1 MVLFEDHFWGERNAG
16 FDVLYHNMKY
26 GNNASCKLVEFL
38 RERSAV
44 EEVYAK
50 SLLKLAKSA
59 TQVTQLG
66 TFEPLWGVLRV
77 ATEKL
82 ANAHLQVVT
91 RFQDLIKD
99 LKDYGDKQKERHKQ
113 YKEEF
118 SSTAEIV
125 QTIQTMTANLVKA
138 KEAYYARCQEVEK
151 SRKDGSGTKD
161 VEKAEAKMKK
171 AAEEYKLLVEKRE
184 IIRNDFHDK
193 MVDASKKFQK
203 LDEEHLKVIIAYL
216 EQYIDSQK
224 SGQVFIEEVY
234 KEFLGQVKALTVHHL
249 LDQFVRSKGTGKAIP
264 GVITFE
270 EYTGQAEGAITNNH
284 SPSLNAPKHH
294 HPSGFPITLKR
305 MEKKKKKKK
314 AKKEKS
320 QNGSVDSPS
329 SEGGDVSS
337 SFEVDE
343 EGYRIRPPDSES
355 TKSGGN
361 SSSSDS
367 DSDDDEPRK
376 LQVVINPVEADKVPQ
391 TASVDEIKKIT
402 GTLSLSSPSTMR
414 KSLSSSSGEGM
425 KNRSRSSSHAS
436 NIKSSRSSDDL
447 LDIDFSQTSFASSDS
462 MTSGSQRNSLQLS
475 QNGTSSISDPEPNT
489 QISGDLRSLAGAL
502 PSSTSLDSSENTEAE
517 YCDIPPLLPA
527 KKGSIVQEE
536 SSEPPPPLPA
546 KKGAGTVNK
555 VAENDSSV
563 AGVSETSP
571 SDTGIMF
578 PTGSTSASD
587 SSNSLLL
594 LKPPPGTELP
604 RSASVGS
611 AVPRPR
617 PQPRSS
623 GSLLFPPGQTNK
635 PPSSTSSSSTTSYS
649 AELFS
654 CLADFTP
661 VTTSSTEPSDSQNSS
676 LPGEHG
682 NPNSPSKQPVV
693 SYMGSTSST
702 GQQALNRATTS
713 SSLGSSQENVPALVR
728 SKTVGGLPTMS
739 SVVFAKGA
747 ASTVLG
753 KKDDSLP
760 IAVAFIESVNA
771 FFRGSDQSKCMVKV
785 TGDITVSFPASV
797 LPLIYDVENAPMLS
811 FLIRGTSCL
820 EQILP
825 NKALINSKGQL
836 SGGDGVTYDFN
847 MASLADH
854 LKKQSEQGAST
865 HYNIEIIKYEVRTNG
880 FSTTPL
886 QLCSYWK
893 CEEEATDLRVD
904 YRYNPS
910 CMSAPCSISNLS
922 VVVPMNGGVTIMQS
936 KPSATWSAEHQRA
949 FWKLQEVSNTSETQ
963 GTLRARFD
971 LTQGPSTP
979 SRIAVQFTCNG
990 ATISKLNFELRCQ
1003 EYKLSLVKKRFT
1015 TGKYIA
1021 ES

>member
-1 MVLFEDHFWGERNAG
+1 MVLFEDHFWGEKNAG

-26 GNNASCKLVEFL
+26 GNNASCKLVEFV

-50 SLLKLAKSA
+50 SLLKLGKSA
-59 TQVTQLG
+59 TSVAQLG

-82 ANAHLQVVT
+82 ASAHMQVVG
-91 RFQDLIKD
+91 RFQDLIKE
-99 LKDYGDKQKERHKQ
+99 LKEYGDKQKERHKQ
-113 YKEEF
+113 AKEEF
-118 SSTAEIV
+118 GSTADIV
-125 QTIQTMTANLVKA
+125 QTIQTMTAYLVKS
-138 KEAYYARCQEVEK
+138 KETYYARCQELDK
-151 SRKDGSGTKD
+151 SKKDGSSPKEI
-161 VEKAEAKMKK
+161 EKAESKMKK

-203 LDEEHLKVIIAYL
+203 IDEEHLKVIVRYL
-216 EQYIDSQK
+216 EQYIESQRT
-224 SGQVFIEEVY
+224 GQVAIEQVY

-264 GVITFE
+264 DVVTFE
-270 EYTGQAEGAITNNH
+270 EYTGQAEGALTNNH
-284 SPSLNAPKHH
+284 SPSLNSVK

-305 MEKKKKKKK
+305 IEKKKKKKK
-314 AKKEKS
+314 AKKDKA
-320 QNGSVDSPS
+320 QNGPVDSPS
-329 SEGGDVSS
+329 SEGGDASS

-414 KSLSSSSGEGM
+414 KHLSSSSGEAM
-425 KNRSRSSSHAS
+425 RNRSKSASHTS
-436 NIKSSRSSDDL
+436 TIKLSRSSDDL
-447 LDIDFSQTSFASSDS
+447 LDIDFSQTSFASSADS
-462 MTSGSQRNSLQLS
+462 LTSGSQRNSLQLS
-475 QNGTSSISDPEPNT
+475 QNGASNIADAELTAQS
-489 QISGDLRSLAGAL
+489 SGDLRSSAPAL
-502 PSSTSLDSSENTEAE
+502 PSSSSLESTSENTEAE

-527 KKGSIVQEE
+527 KKGSTLREE
-536 SSEPPPPLPA
+536 PSESPPPLPA
-546 KKGAGTVNK
+546 KKGAMASTSFVN
-555 VAENDSSV
+555 DFPS
-563 AGVSETSP
+563 AGVPETTSN
-571 SDTGIMF
+571 DTGIVF
-578 PTGSTSASD
+578 STTAVASD
-587 SSNSLLL
+587 SSNSLLF
-594 LKPPPGTELP
+594 LKPPPGSEIP
-604 RSASVGS
+604 RSASVSS
-611 AVPRPR
+611 ALPRPR
-617 PQPRSS
+617 PQPRTS
-623 GSLLFPPGQTNK
+623 GSSLLVPGQTTK
-635 PPSSTSSSSTTSYS
+635 TASTSSSSATSYS
-649 AELFS
+649 AELLS

-661 VTTSSTEPSDSQNSS
+661 TTVNTETSDSSN
-676 LPGEHG
+676 
-682 NPNSPSKQPVV
+682 NSPSNENSTVTRPAVV
-693 SYMGSTSST
+693 SYMGSTAVT
-702 GQQALNRATTS
+702 TPPQTLARATTTS
-713 SSLGSSQENVPALVR
+713 ALGGSQENVAALVR
-728 SKTVGGLPTMS
+728 SKTIGGLPTMS

-747 ASTVLG
+747 AGTVLG
-753 KKDDSLP
+753 RKDDSLP

-811 FLIRGTSCL
+811 FLVRGTSCL

-825 NKALINSKGQL
+825 NKSLINSKGQL
-836 SGGDGVTYDFN
+836 SGGDGVSYDFN

-865 HYNIEIIKYEVRTNG
+865 YYNIDIIKYEVKTNG

-893 CEEEATDLRVD
+893 CDEEATDLRVD

-922 VVVPMNGGVTIMQS
+922 VLVPMNGGVTIMQS

-949 FWKLQEVSNTSETQ
+949 LWKLQEVSSTSEPQ

-990 ATISKLNFELRCQ
+990 ATISKLNFELKSQ
-1003 EYKLSLVKKRFT
+1003 EYKLSLVKKRVT

>member
-1 MVLFEDHFWGERNAG
+1 M
-16 FDVLYHNMKY
+16 
-26 GNNASCKLVEFL
+26 
-38 RERSAV
+38 
-44 EEVYAK
+44 
-50 SLLKLAKSA
+50 
-59 TQVTQLG
+59 
-66 TFEPLWGVLRV
+66 
-77 ATEKL
+77 
-82 ANAHLQVVT
+82 
-91 RFQDLIKD
+91 
-99 LKDYGDKQKERHKQ
+99 
-113 YKEEF
+113 
-118 SSTAEIV
+118 
-125 QTIQTMTANLVKA
+125 
-138 KEAYYARCQEVEK
+138 
-151 SRKDGSGTKD
+151 
-161 VEKAEAKMKK
+161 
-171 AAEEYKLLVEKRE
+171 
-184 IIRNDFHDK
+184 
-193 MVDASKKFQK
+193 
-203 LDEEHLKVIIAYL
+203 
-216 EQYIDSQK
+216 
-224 SGQVFIEEVY
+224 
-234 KEFLGQVKALTVHHL
+234 
-249 LDQFVRSKGTGKAIP
+249 
-264 GVITFE
+264 
-270 EYTGQAEGAITNNH
+270 
-284 SPSLNAPKHH
+284 
-294 HPSGFPITLKR
+294 
-305 MEKKKKKKK
+305 
-314 AKKEKS
+314 
-320 QNGSVDSPS
+320 
-329 SEGGDVSS
+329 
-337 SFEVDE
+337 
-343 EGYRIRPPDSES
+343 
-355 TKSGGN
+355 
-361 SSSSDS
+361 
-367 DSDDDEPRK
+367 
-376 LQVVINPVEADKVPQ
+376 
-391 TASVDEIKKIT
+391 
-402 GTLSLSSPSTMR
+402 
-414 KSLSSSSGEGM
+414 
-425 KNRSRSSSHAS
+425 S
-436 NIKSSRSSDDL
+436 NIKLSRSSDDL
-447 LDIDFSQTSFASSDS
+447 LDIDFSQTSFASTDS

-475 QNGTSSISDPEPNT
+475 QNGASSVTDSEPNT
-489 QISGDLRSLAGAL
+489 QSSGDLKSMAAAL
-502 PSSTSLDSSENTEAE
+502 PSSTSLDSSENVEAE

-536 SSEPPPPLPA
+536 SSEPPPPLPI
-546 KKGAGTVNK
+546 KKGTAIANK
-555 VAENDSSV
+555 VAENDSAV
-563 AGVSETSP
+563 AGVSETS
-571 SDTGIMF
+571 SGDTGIMF
-578 PTGSTSASD
+578 QTGSASTSD

-623 GSLLFPPGQTNK
+623 SSLLFPTGQSSK
-635 PPSSTSSSSTTSYS
+635 PPSTTSSSTTSYS

-661 VTTSSTEPSDSQNSS
+661 VTTSSTEPSESQNSS
-676 LPGEHG
+676 LAGEHG

-693 SYMGSTSST
+693 SYMGSTTST
-702 GQQALNRATTS
+702 GQQALNRATTV

-747 ASTVLG
+747 AGTVLG

-797 LPLIYDVENAPMLS
+797 LPLIYDVEHAPMLS

-865 HYNIEIIKYEVRTNG
+865 YYNIDIIKYEVKTNG

-922 VVVPMNGGVTIMQS
+922 VLVPMNGGVTIMQS

-949 FWKLQEVSNTSETQ
+949 LWKLQEVSNTSETQ

-990 ATISKLNFELRCQ
+990 ATISKLNFELKSQ

>member
-1 MVLFEDHFWGERNAG
+1 MVLFEDHFWGEKNAG

-26 GNNASCKLVEFL
+26 GNNASCKLVEFV

-59 TQVTQLG
+59 TPVTQLG

-82 ANAHLQVVT
+82 ANAHMHVVG
-91 RFQDLIKD
+91 RFQELIKE
-99 LKDYGDKQKERHKQ
+99 LKEYGDKQKERHKQ
-113 YKEEF
+113 AKEEF
-118 SSTAEIV
+118 SSTADIV
-125 QTIQTMTANLVKA
+125 QTIQTMTANLVKS
-138 KEAYYARCQEVEK
+138 KETYYARCQELEK
-151 SRKDGSGTKD
+151 FRKDGSSAK
-161 VEKAEAKMKK
+161 EIERAELKMKK
-171 AAEEYKLLVEKRE
+171 AAEDYKHLVEKRE
-184 IIRNDFHDK
+184 IIRNDFHDR
-193 MVDASKKFQK
+193 MVDTSKKFQK
-203 LDEEHLKVIIAYL
+203 MDEEHLKVIVSYL
-216 EQYIDSQK
+216 EQYIESQK
-224 SGQVFIEEVY
+224 SGQVLVEQVY
-234 KEFLGQVKALTVHHL
+234 TEFLGQVKALTVHHL

-264 GVITFE
+264 DVITFE
-270 EYTGQAEGAITNNH
+270 EYTGQAEGALTNNH
-284 SPSLNAPKHH
+284 SPSLNSVK

-305 MEKKKKKKK
+305 IEKKKKKKK
-314 AKKEKS
+314 SKKEKA
-320 QNGSVDSPS
+320 QNGPADSPS
-329 SEGGDVSS
+329 SEGGDPSS

-414 KSLSSSSGEGM
+414 KNLSSSSGEGLR
-425 KNRSRSSSHAS
+425 NRSKSASHSST
-436 NIKSSRSSDDL
+436 IKLSRSSDDL
-447 LDIDFSQTSFASSDS
+447 LDIDFSQTSFASSTDS

-475 QNGTSSISDPEPNT
+475 QNSGASSIADAELKT
-489 QISGDLRSLAGAL
+489 QSSGDLRASAPAL
-502 PSSTSLDSSENTEAE
+502 PPSSSLDSNENTEPE
-517 YCDIPPLLPA
+517 YCDIPPVLPA
-527 KKGSIVQEE
+527 KKGSTLHKEE
-536 SSEPPPPLPA
+536 SSDSPPPLPA
-546 KKGAGTVNK
+546 KKGA
-555 VAENDSSV
+555 VAAATTFVDDFSL
-563 AGVSETSP
+563 AGVPETMSSE
-571 SDTGIMF
+571 TGIMF
-578 PTGSTSASD
+578 QAAPSD
-587 SSNSLLL
+587 SSNSVLL
-594 LKPPPGTELP
+594 LKPPPPGSEIP
-604 RSASVGS
+604 RSASVSS
-611 AVPRPR
+611 ALPRPR
-617 PQPRSS
+617 PQPPRTS
-623 GSLLFPPGQTNK
+623 GSLLFVPGQTTK
-635 PPSSTSSSSTTSYS
+635 PPSTSSSTTSYS

-661 VTTSSTEPSDSQNSS
+661 TTFTSTTVTTDTSLGKTPSNENSS
-676 LPGEHG
+676 VTKP
-682 NPNSPSKQPVV
+682 PVV
-693 SYMGSTSST
+693 NYMGSTPSAGAQT
-702 GQQALNRATTS
+702 LARATTTS
-713 SSLGSSQENVPALVR
+713 ALGGSQENVAALVR

-747 ASTVLG
+747 AGTVLG
-753 KKDDSLP
+753 RKDDGLP

-811 FLIRGTSCL
+811 FLVRGTSCL

-836 SGGDGVTYDFN
+836 SGGDGVSYDFN

-854 LKKQSEQGAST
+854 LKKQSEQGGST
-865 HYNIEIIKYEVRTNG
+865 YYNIDIIKYEVKTNG

-893 CEEEATDLRVD
+893 CDEEATDLRVD

-922 VVVPMNGGVTIMQS
+922 VLVPMNGGVSIMQS

-949 FWKLQEVSNTSETQ
+949 LWKLQEVSSSADSQ

-971 LTQGPSTP
+971 LTEGPSTP

-990 ATISKLNFELRCQ
+990 ATISKLNFELKSQ

>member
-1 MVLFEDHFWGERNAG
+1 MVLFEDHFWGEKNAG

-26 GNNASCKLVEFL
+26 GNNASCKLVEFV

-50 SLLKLAKSA
+50 SLLKLGKSA
-59 TQVTQLG
+59 TSVAQLG

-82 ANAHLQVVT
+82 ASAHMQVVGK
-91 RFQDLIKD
+91 FQDLIKE
-99 LKDYGDKQKERHKQ
+99 LKEYGDKQKERHKQ
-113 YKEEF
+113 AKEEF
-118 SSTAEIV
+118 GSTADIV
-125 QTIQTMTANLVKA
+125 QTIQTMTANLVKS
-138 KEAYYARCQEVEK
+138 KEAYYARCQELDK
-151 SRKDGSGTKD
+151 SKKDGSSSKEI
-161 VEKAEAKMKK
+161 EKAETKMKK

-203 LDEEHLKVIIAYL
+203 IDEEHLKVIVNYL
-216 EQYIDSQK
+216 EQYIESQK
-224 SGQVFIEEVY
+224 MGQVLIEQVY

-264 GVITFE
+264 DVITFE
-270 EYTGQAEGAITNNH
+270 EYAGQAVGALTNNH
-284 SPSLNAPKHH
+284 SPSLNSVK
-294 HPSGFPITLKR
+294 HPSGFQITLKR
-305 MEKKKKKKK
+305 IEKKKKKKK
-314 AKKEKS
+314 SSKKDKA
-320 QNGSVDSPS
+320 QNGPVDSPS
-329 SEGGDVSS
+329 SEGGDASS

-414 KSLSSSSGEGM
+414 KHISSSSGEGM
-425 KNRSRSSSHAS
+425 RNRSKSASHSSA
-436 NIKSSRSSDDL
+436 IKLSRSSDDL
-447 LDIDFSQTSFASSDS
+447 LDIDFSQTSFASSADS
-462 MTSGSQRNSLQLS
+462 LASGSQWNSFQLS
-475 QNGTSSISDPEPNT
+475 QNGASNVGDVELTT
-489 QISGDLRSLAGAL
+489 QSSGDLRSSAPAL
-502 PSSTSLDSSENTEAE
+502 PSSSSLESNSENTEAE
-517 YCDIPPLLPA
+517 YCDIPPRLPA
-527 KKGSIVQEE
+527 KKGSTIREE
-536 SSEPPPPLPA
+536 PSESPPPLPA
-546 KKGAGTVNK
+546 KKGAMAPTTFV
-555 VAENDSSV
+555 DDFPS
-563 AGVSETSP
+563 AGVPETAS
-571 SDTGIMF
+571 SDTGITF
-578 PTGSTSASD
+578 SATAAASD
-587 SSNSLLL
+587 SSNSLLF
-594 LKPPPGTELP
+594 LKPPPGSEIP
-604 RSASVGS
+604 RSASVSG
-611 AVPRPR
+611 ALLRPR
-617 PQPRSS
+617 PQPPRTS
-623 GSLLFPPGQTNK
+623 GLLLLPGQTTK
-635 PPSSTSSSSTTSYS
+635 TASTSSSSSTSYS
-649 AELFS
+649 AELLS
-654 CLADFTP
+654 CLTDFAPAT
-661 VTTSSTEPSDSQNSS
+661 VNTETSDSSS
-676 LPGEHG
+676 
-682 NPNSPSKQPVV
+682 NSPSDKNSTVTKSAVV
-693 SYMGSTSST
+693 SYMGSTAAST
-702 GQQALNRATTS
+702 APQTLARATTTS
-713 SSLGSSQENVPALVR
+713 ALGGSQENVAALVR

-747 ASTVLG
+747 AGTVLSR
-753 KKDDSLP
+753 KDDGLP

-811 FLIRGTSCL
+811 FLVRGTSCL

-836 SGGDGVTYDFN
+836 SGGDGVSYDFN

-865 HYNIEIIKYEVRTNG
+865 YYNIDIIKYEVKTNG

-893 CEEEATDLRVD
+893 CDEEATDLRVD

-922 VVVPMNGGVTIMQS
+922 VLVPMNGGVTIMQS

-949 FWKLQEVSNTSETQ
+949 LWKLQEVSSTSEPQ

-979 SRIAVQFTCNG
+979 SRIAVQFSCNG
-990 ATISKLNFELRCQ
+990 ATISKLNFELKSQ

>member
-1 MVLFEDHFWGERNAG
+1 MVLFEDHFWGEKNAG

-26 GNNASCKLVEFL
+26 GNNASCKLVEFI

-50 SLLKLAKSA
+50 SLLKLGKSA
-59 TQVTQLG
+59 TSVAQLG

-82 ANAHLQVVT
+82 ASAHMQVVG
-91 RFQDLIKD
+91 RFQDLIKE
-99 LKDYGDKQKERHKQ
+99 LKEYGDKQKERHKQ
-113 YKEEF
+113 AKEEF
-118 SSTAEIV
+118 GSTADIV
-125 QTIQTMTANLVKA
+125 QTIQTMTAYLVKS
-138 KEAYYARCQEVEK
+138 KETYYARCQELDK
-151 SRKDGSGTKD
+151 SKKDGSSPKEI
-161 VEKAEAKMKK
+161 EKAESKMKK

-203 LDEEHLKVIIAYL
+203 IDEEHLKVIVRYL
-216 EQYIDSQK
+216 EQYIESQRT
-224 SGQVFIEEVY
+224 GQVAIEQVY

-264 GVITFE
+264 DVVTFE
-270 EYTGQAEGAITNNH
+270 EYTGQAEGALTNNH
-284 SPSLNAPKHH
+284 SPSLNSVK

-305 MEKKKKKKK
+305 IEKKKKKKK
-314 AKKEKS
+314 AKKDKA
-320 QNGSVDSPS
+320 QNGPVDSPS
-329 SEGGDVSS
+329 SEGGDASS

-414 KSLSSSSGEGM
+414 KHLSSSSGEAM
-425 KNRSRSSSHAS
+425 RNRSKSASHTS
-436 NIKSSRSSDDL
+436 TIKLSRSSDDL
-447 LDIDFSQTSFASSDS
+447 LDIDFSQTSFASSADS
-462 MTSGSQRNSLQLS
+462 LTSGSQRNSLQLS
-475 QNGTSSISDPEPNT
+475 QNGASNIADAELTAQS
-489 QISGDLRSLAGAL
+489 SGDLRSSAPAL
-502 PSSTSLDSSENTEAE
+502 PSSSSLESTSENTEAE

-527 KKGSIVQEE
+527 KKGSTLREE
-536 SSEPPPPLPA
+536 PSESPPPLPA
-546 KKGAGTVNK
+546 KKGAMASTSFVN
-555 VAENDSSV
+555 DFPS
-563 AGVSETSP
+563 AGVPETTS
-571 SDTGIMF
+571 SDTGIVF
-578 PTGSTSASD
+578 STTAVASD
-587 SSNSLLL
+587 SSNSLLF
-594 LKPPPGTELP
+594 LKPPPGSEIP
-604 RSASVGS
+604 RSASVSS
-611 AVPRPR
+611 ALPRPR
-617 PQPRSS
+617 PQPRTS
-623 GSLLFPPGQTNK
+623 GSSLLVPGQTTK
-635 PPSSTSSSSTTSYS
+635 TASTSSSSATSYS
-649 AELFS
+649 AELLS

-661 VTTSSTEPSDSQNSS
+661 TTVNTETSDSSN
-676 LPGEHG
+676 
-682 NPNSPSKQPVV
+682 NSPSNENSTVTRPAVV
-693 SYMGSTSST
+693 SYMGSTAVT
-702 GQQALNRATTS
+702 TPPQTLARATTTS
-713 SSLGSSQENVPALVR
+713 ALGGSQENVAALVR
-728 SKTVGGLPTMS
+728 SKTIGGLPTMS

-747 ASTVLG
+747 AGTVLG
-753 KKDDSLP
+753 RKDDSLP

-811 FLIRGTSCL
+811 FLVRGTSCL

-825 NKALINSKGQL
+825 NKSLINSKGQL
-836 SGGDGVTYDFN
+836 SGGDGVSYDFN

-865 HYNIEIIKYEVRTNG
+865 YYNIDIIKYEVKTNG

-893 CEEEATDLRVD
+893 CDEEATDLRVD

-922 VVVPMNGGVTIMQS
+922 VLVPMNGGVTIMQS

-949 FWKLQEVSNTSETQ
+949 LWKLQEVSSTSEPQ

-990 ATISKLNFELRCQ
+990 ATISKLNFELKSQ
-1003 EYKLSLVKKRFT
+1003 EYKLSLVKKRVT